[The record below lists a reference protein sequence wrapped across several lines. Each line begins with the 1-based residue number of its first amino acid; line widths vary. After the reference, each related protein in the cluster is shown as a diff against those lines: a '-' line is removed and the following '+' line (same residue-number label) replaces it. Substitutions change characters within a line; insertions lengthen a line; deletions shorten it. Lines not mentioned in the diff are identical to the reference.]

1 MMRAWLTALFFA
13 AASLA
18 GCGRPGPNLP
28 PPPPHGGT
36 AFPLPDGKGFVEAL
50 RQDAPDHAGRTRLVI
65 YFLDVE
71 RKPLRPAPTAASFL
85 PRGRRAANVALGP
98 IPDAGPSEAGGLASP
113 PFDEPGD
120 IVGLLS
126 ATIESRP
133 VSIAISIR

>member
-1 MMRAWLTALFFA
+1 
-13 AASLA
+13 
-18 GCGRPGPNLP
+18 LP

-50 RQDAPDHAGRTRLVI
+50 RQDAPAHADRTRLVV

-85 PRGRRAANVALGP
+85 PRGRKATKLALEP
-98 IPDAGPSEAGGLASP
+98 IPDSGPSEAGGLSSP

-126 ATIESRP
+126 ATIESKP